1 MGDTIRPG
9 PIITPLMMLYGHRM
23 KSRFTE
29 NRPQKPLSVY
39 LNDILYLNGIENE
52 CKMKSLKLKLV
63 NVEYYLHL
71 IGLYVYKEEI
81 EPCII
86 LGVF

>member
-1 MGDTIRPG
+1 M
-9 PIITPLMMLYGHRM
+9 
-23 KSRFTE
+23 
-29 NRPQKPLSVY
+29 SVY
-39 LNDILYLNGIENE
+39 LNEILYLNGIENE